1 METTKDM
8 ALGEPRSDAEVV
20 VDGCR
25 TVPQLFRQRAATL
38 AEKTA
43 LREKELGIWR
53 DISWTRYYEQA
64 KVYGCALMA
73 LGFGRG
79 DVLAIAADPR
89 KEWLFFDM
97 AAQCC
102 GGIANGIYAT
112 DSAAQMRY
120 LCQDSDARFL
130 VVENEEQLDKW
141 FEIRAEL
148 SDLVKVIVLEDKGLK
163 ELQDPDVMF
172 LEDFI
177 ALGRSDLESLSE
189 EWDRRI
195 DASCPDDIA
204 LLVYTSGT
212 TGPPKGAMISQH
224 NVMWQSRNFAT
235 YYGIDGT
242 DECVSYLPLCHIVE
256 RSLSVFLPLYAGSTV
271 NFIEAPGTA
280 FENITEVSPTYFL
293 GVPRIWEKM
302 YSSIVLRMKDATFIG
317 KVAFDWALRVGESVC
332 ALRDQGKAL
341 PGLLRIKHWL
351 ARRLVYNNIKVMLG
365 LDRARVCLSGAA
377 PIAPDLIGWFRAL
390 GVPLYEAYGQTE
402 SAGGI
407 TANRAGADRVGT
419 IGRPLPGVEI
429 RIAEDGEILARGEFL
444 FKGYLNQSE
453 KTAETIIDGWLYTGD
468 VGSMDA
474 DGFVVITDRKKDIII
489 TAGGKNITPSE
500 IENQIKASPYISDA
514 VVIGDRRKFLT
525 TLIMV
530 DHDNVAQ
537 FAQDMNVPFSDFR
550 SLCRAQEVRS
560 LISDEV
566 EKVNVRF
573 ARVETVKDFRL
584 IEQQLTAEDDEL
596 TATMKL
602 KRSFVESKYKAL
614 IDDMYANA

>member
-1 METTKDM
+1 MAVASSAGET
-8 ALGEPRSDAEVV
+8 GVV

-25 TVPQLFRQRAATL
+25 TVPQLFRQRATTL
-38 AEKTA
+38 AAKTA
-43 LREKELGIWR
+43 LREKALGIWH
-53 DISWTRYYEQA
+53 DISWTEYFEQA
-64 KVYGCALMA
+64 RSYGCALIE
-73 LGFGRG
+73 LGFQRG

-89 KEWLFFDM
+89 KEWLYFDM

-102 GGIANGIYAT
+102 GGIANGIYST

-120 LCQDSDARFL
+120 IFQDSDARFL

-141 FEIRAEL
+141 LEVRA
-148 SDLVKVIVLEDKGLK
+148 DLPNLIKVIVLEDKGLK
-163 ELQDPDVMF
+163 ELDDPDVMF
-172 LEDFI
+172 LEDFVG
-177 ALGRSDLESLSE
+177 LGRSHLEANAE
-189 EWDRRI
+189 EWERRI
-195 DASCPDDIA
+195 DATRPEDTA

-224 NVMWQSRNFAT
+224 NVLWQARSFAGH
-235 YYGIDGT
+235 YGINGS

-280 FENITEVSPTYFL
+280 FDNITEVSPTYFL

-317 KVAFDWALRVGESVC
+317 KAAFGWALRIGERVTE
-332 ALRDQGKAL
+332 LKDRGEPL
-341 PGLLRIKHWL
+341 PPGLRLARWL
-351 ARRLVYNNIKVMLG
+351 AGRLVHNNIKVMLG
-365 LDRARVCLSGAA
+365 LDRARVCITGAA
-377 PIAPDLIGWFRAL
+377 PISPDLIGWFRAL
-390 GVPLYEAYGQTE
+390 GVPLFEAYGQTE

-419 IGRPLPGVEI
+419 IGRPVEGVEI
-429 RIAEDGEILARGEFL
+429 RIAEDGEILARGEFV
-444 FKGYLNQSE
+444 FQGYLNQPE
-453 KTAETIIDGWLYTGD
+453 KTAETVIDGWLYTGD

-474 DGFVVITDRKKDIII
+474 DGFVTITDRKKDIII

-500 IENQIKASPYISDA
+500 IENQIKASPYVSDA
-514 VVIGDRRKFLT
+514 VIIGDRRKYLT
-525 TLIMV
+525 TLIMI

-550 SLCRAQEVRS
+550 SLCRAEEVRA
-560 LISDEV
+560 LISAEV

-573 ARVETVKDFRL
+573 ARVETVKKFRL

-602 KRSFVESKYKAL
+602 KRSFVEIKYKDL
-614 IDDMYANA
+614 IDDMYADA